1 MLARVPLAAILTAF
15 LLCAAAL
22 GGKWNFVWNTE
33 GGERRSTLTLTV
45 AEDAVKVAFPGA
57 KAPLQGRIEGD
68 KLTISGKLFSAE
80 AGEEGDFRLT
90 GKVSGES
97 IGGEASWN
105 EHRMTFKANRA
116 K

>member
-1 MLARVPLAAILTAF
+1 MLTAP

-22 GGKWNFVWNTE
+22 DGKWNFVWNTE
-33 GGERRSTLTLTV
+33 GGERRSRLTFAVTGS
-45 AEDAVKVAFPGA
+45 AVKVDFPGA
-57 KAPLQGRIEGD
+57 KAPLEGRIEGD
-68 KLTISGKLFSAE
+68 KLTLSGKLFSAE

-90 GKVSGES
+90 GKVNGDS

-105 EHRMTFKANRA
+105 EHRMTFQASRA